1 MEAKITR
8 FTVITSELLKELCNK
23 YHDEICRGVKP
34 DYLPKIRIRYV
45 EDRAKFGYA
54 DLGDFIFVYDDL
66 YVWRSEDKFADEHNS
81 DVIDEEFDRNTHVG
95 FCMQVL
101 IRILLTVM
109 VNIFLWVMCYK

>member
-45 EDRAKFGYA
+45 EDRAKFTPN
-54 DLGDFIFVYDDL
+54 F
-66 YVWRSEDKFADEHNS
+66 
-81 DVIDEEFDRNTHVG
+81 DEESWKYDALEIIGAEFDWR
-95 FCMQVL
+95 
-101 IRILLTVM
+101 
-109 VNIFLWVMCYK
+109 